1 MKTDFDTRFDKM
13 SREIDEEFARA
24 EARVKVFAFLTT
36 IMILATIAL
45 LSLGSCYLLKLLTA

>member
-1 MKTDFDTRFDKM
+1 MKTDFDTRFEKM
-13 SREIDEEFARA
+13 SREIDEDFARA

-36 IMILATIAL
+36 LMILATIAL